1 MKEGVKATVV
11 GLAVVVILIGLS
23 IAAWQLGWFVQAK
36 NTDRQVNIDN
46 RNKGAQVA
54 WRDQAREG
62 IRDFYATDDPAYRG
76 ALRNQVCGLT
86 PKLVDTYR
94 DADIVTFESKECR

>member
-1 MKEGVKATVV
+1 MEGIKGVV
-11 GLAVVVILIGLS
+11 ALLVAALVAAAIGVGV
-23 IAAWQLGWFVQAK
+23 WQFGWFVAEK

-86 PKLVDTYR
+86 PKLTNTYR
-94 DADIVTFESKECR
+94 DSDIVAFESKECK